1 MQVENYLKTYQPII
15 YKTFTNALKNDQ
27 LSHAYLLSG
36 QPGTPL
42 LETAKFLAKSILC
55 DSPSPMACN
64 NCITCLRV
72 DDEVYPDYFVFD
84 GSKETIK
91 KDVVASIESSFEM
104 KAFESKGIRIYI
116 LHLIENMTIEAVN
129 AILKFLEEP
138 GTKIYAFLTTNNESA
153 ILPTIISRC
162 QLMRLI
168 LVDRKKV
175 IDDAE
180 SLSVAPCDAE
190 LLSYLFNDGELIR
203 DKVSNEDFLAS
214 YSDIKKCLD
223 DFLELLTLNNVE
235 SLIYQV
241 DKSILPIIKTK
252 EDIRFFLD
260 FLVEVFQ
267 DIISIQHGKLP
278 YLKSYDTIL
287 NQLTHS
293 LTNVD
298 EKLISILKHRSMINY
313 NVNSS
318 LLIDHLINELVKE

>member
-15 YKTFTNALKNDQ
+15 YKTFINALENDQ

-55 DSPSPMACN
+55 DSTSPLACN

-72 DDEVYPDYFVFD
+72 DDENYPDYFVFD

-91 KDVVASIESSFEM
+91 KDAVATIESSFEM

-138 GTKIYAFLTTNNESA
+138 GSKIYAFLTTNNESA

-162 QLMRLI
+162 QVMRLKLI
-168 LVDRKKV
+168 DRRKV
-175 IDDAE
+175 ISDALM
-180 SLSVAPCDAE
+180 LSVDPCDAE
-190 LLSYLFNDGELIR
+190 LLSYLYNDGELIK
-203 DKVSNEDFLAS
+203 DKISDEDFVSS
-214 YSDIKKCLD
+214 YQDIKKSLD
-223 DFLELLTLNNVE
+223 TFLDLLAANNK
-235 SLIYQV
+235 SALIYQT
-241 DKSILPIIKTK
+241 DKNILPLIKSK

-260 FLVEVFQ
+260 FLAETFQ
-267 DIISIQHGKLP
+267 DVLSIKHGNLP

-287 NQLTHS
+287 NQLADS

-298 EKLISILKHRSMINY
+298 ERLLVILKHRSMVNL
-313 NVNSS
+313 NVNAP
-318 LLIDHLINELVKE
+318 LLVDHLINEIVKE